1 MPWRRRGSGC
11 TAPCLNLGCRCRWP
25 VSLTSRPL
33 YSRGMS
39 PGYPLD
45 KKVCESKSRS
55 GRGGEGKD
63 SCLTQLQEVYCYQ
76 QVTWLPNSRDGSIK
90 YWPAGRDLNYFFF
103 YFFNMASHSTHCN
116 IWFHF
121 PEQLYVCIYIIS
133 QHIAIGPLCQF
144 RGELSHRLSVA
155 WLGGTRPHKML
166 CSTVAAR
173 GAETWLIDT
182 RVWKEVSE
190 VHRLK
195 VFENWVLGRISGP
208 TTHKMAQ

>member
-1 MPWRRRGSGC
+1 VQVTGQLDVPAALFPGNEPRLPFGQEGVWVQKSVWTRWWRKRFL
-11 TAPCLNLGCRCRWP
+11 P
-25 VSLTSRPL
+25 
-33 YSRGMS
+33 YSA
-39 PGYPLD
+39 
-45 KKVCESKSRS
+45 SRS
-55 GRGGEGKD
+55 VLLSASHVVTEFSRW
-63 SCLTQLQEVYCYQ
+63 LYQ
-76 QVTWLPNSRDGSIK
+76 IL
-90 YWPAGRDLNYFFF
+90 AGRQRFELFFF
-103 YFFNMASHSTHCN
+103 LFFQHGIPFDALQHLIPFSRTA
-116 IWFHF
+116 IR
-121 PEQLYVCIYIIS
+121 LYIYIIS

-208 TTHKMAQ
+208 TRHKMAQ